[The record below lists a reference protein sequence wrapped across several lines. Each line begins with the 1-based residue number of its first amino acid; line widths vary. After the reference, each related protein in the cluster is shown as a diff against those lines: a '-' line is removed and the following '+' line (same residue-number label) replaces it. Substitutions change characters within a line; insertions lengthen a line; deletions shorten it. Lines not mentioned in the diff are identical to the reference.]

1 MSNKYSVLI
10 VEDEKA
16 IRNVMKMVFETN
28 DYGVVCA
35 ENGREAMMM
44 ITSHCPDII
53 ILDLGL
59 PDTDGVD
66 IISSVR
72 EWSDIPIIVV
82 SARDRER
89 DKINALELGA
99 DDYITKPFGT
109 GELLAR
115 VKTALRHYNKAA
127 ASGGHTAQD
136 EYTTGDMTVDFKR
149 HRVIIAGEDVHL
161 TQNEFKIIALLAQN
175 AGKIMTHDAL
185 IKSVW
190 GPYMDGDNQILR
202 VNMANIR
209 RKIEKDTAN
218 PVYIVT
224 EIGIGYRMIELS

>member
-1 MSNKYSVLI
+1 MPNSYNIIV

-16 IRNVMKMVFETN
+16 IRSVMKMVFEAN
-28 DYGVVCA
+28 DFNVVCA
-35 ENGREAMMM
+35 ENGREAMML

-59 PDTDGVD
+59 PDTDGED
-66 IISSVR
+66 IIKRVR
-72 EWSDIPIIVV
+72 EWSDIPIVVV
-82 SARDRER
+82 SARDREH
-89 DKINALELGA
+89 DKVNALELGA

-115 VKTALRHYNKAA
+115 VKTALRHSNRSS
-127 ASGGHTAQD
+127 SGGRVSQD
-136 EYTTGDMTVDFKR
+136 EYVTGEMTVDFKR
-149 HRVIIAGEDVHL
+149 HRVLLGDEDIHL
-161 TQNEFKIIALLAQN
+161 TQNEYKIVALLAQN
-175 AGKIMTHDAL
+175 AGKIMTYDVI
-185 IKSVW
+185 IKNIW
-190 GPYMDGDNQILR
+190 GPYMDSDNQILR

-218 PVYIVT
+218 PIYIVT